1 MMSDRLKIIFA
12 GTPYFAAPTLQ
23 ILNDSGFD
31 IQYVLTQPDQKSGRG
46 LRFNASPVKQL
57 AEKLNI
63 PIYQPE
69 TLKNTDVF
77 KKIKSIEA
85 DIMVVAAYGLIIPK
99 DILEL
104 FDGNVFN
111 VHASLLPKWRGA
123 APIHR
128 AIENGDKEIG
138 ITIMGVEE
146 RLDAGPMYR
155 KVAIKNDQKLTTGEL
170 TQILAFKGAEAMRD
184 LINDFEKSE
193 SVTFQIQDESEAT
206 YAKKILKEEAQINL
220 NDSADIFVRKSLA
233 FNPFPGIQSKFRGK
247 LIKFWRTK
255 KTSFIHDNNIEPG
268 VLLKKNNNLY
278 LRLINEFVEI
288 EELQVEGKKK
298 MFAKEFIS
306 GYKLEQP
313 ENLDE

>member
-1 MMSDRLKIIFA
+1 MMSNRLTIIFA
-12 GTPYFAAPTLQ
+12 GTPFFALPTLQ

-31 IQYVLTQPDQKSGRG
+31 IKCVLTQPDQKSGRG

-69 TLKNTDVF
+69 TLKNTDVIG
-77 KKIKSIEA
+77 KIKSIEA
-85 DIMVVAAYGLIIPK
+85 DIMVVAAYGLIIPN

-104 FDGNVFN
+104 FNGNVFN

-128 AIENGDKEIG
+128 AIENGDQEIG

-146 RLDAGPMYR
+146 RLDSGPMYR
-155 KVAIKNDQKLTTGEL
+155 KVAIQNDQKLTTGEL
-170 TQILAFKGAEAMRD
+170 TEILAYKGAEAMRD
-184 LINDFEKSE
+184 LIYDFEKSE
-193 SVTFQIQDESEAT
+193 SLTFQIQDESEVT
-206 YAKKILKEEAQINL
+206 YANKILKVEAQINL

-247 LIKFWRTK
+247 LIKFWRAK
-255 KTSFIHDNNIEPG
+255 KTSFAIDDNIKPG
-268 VLLKKNNNLY
+268 ALFKNNYNLY
-278 LRLINEFVEI
+278 LKLHNELVEI

-298 MFAKEFIS
+298 MISKEFIS
-306 GYKLEQP
+306 GYMLEQP
-313 ENLDE
+313 ENLDQ

>member
-12 GTPYFAAPTLQ
+12 GTPYFAVPTLQ

-46 LRFNASPVKQL
+46 LRFNDSPVKQL

-146 RLDAGPMYR
+146 RLDAGPMFR

-170 TQILAFKGAEAMRD
+170 TEILAFKGAEAMRD

-193 SVTFQIQDESEAT
+193 SVTSQIQDESEAT

-268 VLLKKNNNLY
+268 VLLKKKHNLY

>member
-1 MMSDRLKIIFA
+1 MSDRLKIIFA
-12 GTPYFAAPTLQ
+12 GTPYFAVPTLQ
-23 ILNDSGFD
+23 IINDSGFD
-31 IQYVLTQPDQKSGRG
+31 IQCVLTQPDQKSGRG
-46 LRFNASPVKQL
+46 LKINPSPVKQL

-77 KKIKSIEA
+77 EKIKSIEA

-104 FDGNVFN
+104 FNGNIFN

-138 ITIMGVEE
+138 ITIMGIEE
-146 RLDAGPMYR
+146 GLDSGPMYR
-155 KVAIKNDQKLTTGEL
+155 KVAIKNNQKLTTGEF
-170 TQILAFKGAEAMRD
+170 TKILAHKGAEAMRD
-184 LINDFEKSE
+184 LINDFEKLE
-193 SVTFQIQDESEAT
+193 SLTSQIQDESEVT
-206 YAKKILKEEAQINL
+206 YANKILKEEAQINL
-220 NDSADIFVRKSLA
+220 NDSADVFVRKSLA

-247 LIKFWRTK
+247 LIKFWRAK
-255 KTSFIHDNNIEPG
+255 KTSFNIDNNIKPG
-268 VLLKKNNNLY
+268 IFLKKNHNLY
-278 LRLINEFVEI
+278 LRLLNEFVEI

>member
-1 MMSDRLKIIFA
+1 MMSKRLTIIFA
-12 GTPYFAAPTLQ
+12 GTPYFAVPTLQ
-23 ILNDSGFD
+23 ILNDSGFE
-31 IQYVLTQPDQKSGRG
+31 IRGVLTQPDQKSGRG
-46 LRFNASPVKQL
+46 LKFNASPIKQL

-69 TLKNTDVF
+69 TLKNSAAIE
-77 KKIKSIEA
+77 KIKSIEA

-104 FDGNVFN
+104 FNGKVFN
-111 VHASLLPKWRGA
+111 VHASLLPRWRGA

-146 RLDAGPMYR
+146 RLDSGPMYR

-170 TQILAFKGAEAMRD
+170 TEILAYKGAETMRD
-184 LINDFEKSE
+184 LINDYEKSK
-193 SVTFQIQDESEAT
+193 SLISQTQDESEVT
-206 YAKKILKEEAQINL
+206 YANKILKEEAQINL

-247 LIKFWRTK
+247 LLKFWRAK
-255 KTSFIHDNNIEPG
+255 KTSFTNDNNIEPG
-268 VLLKKNNNLY
+268 VLFKNNHNLY
-278 LRLINEFVEI
+278 LRLHNELVEI

>member
-12 GTPYFAAPTLQ
+12 GTPYFAVPTLQ

-146 RLDAGPMYR
+146 RLDAGPMFR

-170 TQILAFKGAEAMRD
+170 TEILAFKGAEAMRD

-220 NDSADIFVRKSLA
+220 IDSADIFVRKSLA

-247 LIKFWRTK
+247 LIKFWRAK

-268 VLLKKNNNLY
+268 VLLKKNHNLY
-278 LRLINEFVEI
+278 LRLHNGLVEI

>member
-1 MMSDRLKIIFA
+1 MSDRLKIIFA
-12 GTPYFAAPTLQ
+12 GTPYFAVPTLQ

-31 IQYVLTQPDQKSGRG
+31 IKCVLTQPDQKSGRG
-46 LRFNASPVKQL
+46 LKFNPSPVKQL
-57 AEKLNI
+57 AENLNI

-69 TLKNTDVF
+69 TLKNIDVF
-77 KKIKSIEA
+77 EKIKLIEA

-104 FDGNVFN
+104 FNGNVFN

-146 RLDAGPMYR
+146 RLDSGPMYR
-155 KVAIKNDQKLTTGEL
+155 KVAIKNDQKLTAGEF
-170 TQILAFKGAEAMRD
+170 TEILAYKGAEAMRD

-193 SVTFQIQDESEAT
+193 LLTSQIQDESEVT
-206 YAKKILKEEAQINL
+206 YANKILKEEAQINL

-247 LIKFWRTK
+247 LIKFWTVK
-255 KTSFIHDNNIEPG
+255 KTSFTIDNIEPG
-268 VLLKKNNNLY
+268 VLLKKNHNLY
-278 LRLINEFVEI
+278 LKLINEFVEI

-298 MFAKEFIS
+298 MFSKEFIS

-313 ENLDE
+313 EKLDE

>member
-12 GTPYFAAPTLQ
+12 GTPYFAVPTLQ
-23 ILNDSGFD
+23 IINDSGFD
-31 IQYVLTQPDQKSGRG
+31 IKCVLTQPDQKSGRG
-46 LRFNASPVKQL
+46 LKINPSPVKQL

-77 KKIKSIEA
+77 EKIKSIEA

-104 FDGNVFN
+104 FNGNIFN

-138 ITIMGVEE
+138 ITIMGIEE
-146 RLDAGPMYR
+146 GLDSGPMYR
-155 KVAIKNDQKLTTGEL
+155 KVAIKNNQKLTTGEF
-170 TQILAFKGAEAMRD
+170 TKILAHKGAEAMRD
-184 LINDFEKSE
+184 LINDFEKLE
-193 SVTFQIQDESEAT
+193 SLTSQIQDETEVT
-206 YAKKILKEEAQINL
+206 YANKILKEEAQINL
-220 NDSADIFVRKSLA
+220 NDSADIFIRKSFA

-247 LIKFWRTK
+247 LIKFWRAK
-255 KTSFIHDNNIEPG
+255 KTSFNIDNNIKPG
-268 VLLKKNNNLY
+268 IFLKKNHNLY
-278 LRLINEFVEI
+278 LRLLNEFVEI

>member
-1 MMSDRLKIIFA
+1 MMSERLKIIFA

-31 IQYVLTQPDQKSGRG
+31 IKCVLTQPDQKSGRG
-46 LRFNASPVKQL
+46 LRFNACPVKQL

-77 KKIKSIEA
+77 EKIKSIEA

-146 RLDAGPMYR
+146 RLDSGPMYR
-155 KVAIKNDQKLTTGEL
+155 KVAIQNDQKLTTGEL
-170 TQILAFKGAEAMRD
+170 TEILAFKGAEAMRD

-193 SVTFQIQDESEAT
+193 SVTSQIQDESEAT

-268 VLLKKNNNLY
+268 VLLKKNHNLY

-288 EELQVEGKKK
+288 EELQIEGKKK

>member
-146 RLDAGPMYR
+146 RLDSGPMYR
-155 KVAIKNDQKLTTGEL
+155 KVAIQNDQKLTTGEL
-170 TQILAFKGAEAMRD
+170 TEILAFKGAEAMRD

-193 SVTFQIQDESEAT
+193 SVTSQIQDESEAT

-255 KTSFIHDNNIEPG
+255 KTSFIHNNNTEPG
-268 VLLKKNNNLY
+268 VLLKKNHNLY
-278 LRLINEFVEI
+278 LRLLHEFVEI

-313 ENLDE
+313 ENLDG

>member
-46 LRFNASPVKQL
+46 LRLNASPVKQL

-138 ITIMGVEE
+138 ITIMGVEK
-146 RLDAGPMYR
+146 RLDSGPMYR

-170 TQILAFKGAEAMRD
+170 TEILAFKGAEAMRD

-193 SVTFQIQDESEAT
+193 SVTSQIQDESEAT

-255 KTSFIHDNNIEPG
+255 KTSFIHNNNIEPG
-268 VLLKKNNNLY
+268 VLLKKNHNLY
-278 LRLINEFVEI
+278 LSLINEFVEI

>member
-12 GTPYFAAPTLQ
+12 GTPYFAVPSLQ

-31 IQYVLTQPDQKSGRG
+31 IKCVLTQPDQKSGRG
-46 LRFNASPVKQL
+46 LKFNPSPVKQL

-69 TLKNTDVF
+69 TLKNTDVVE
-77 KKIKSIEA
+77 KIKLIEA
-85 DIMVVAAYGLIIPK
+85 DIMVVVAYGLIIPK

-104 FDGNVFN
+104 FNGNVFN

-138 ITIMGVEE
+138 ITIMGVQE
-146 RLDAGPMYR
+146 RLDSGHMYR
-155 KVAIKNDQKLTTGEL
+155 KVAIKNDRKLTTGEF
-170 TQILAFKGAEAMRD
+170 TEILAYKGAEAIRD

-193 SVTFQIQDESEAT
+193 SLTFQIQDESEVT
-206 YAKKILKEEAQINL
+206 YANKILKEEAQINL

-247 LIKFWRTK
+247 LIKFWRVK
-255 KTSFIHDNNIEPG
+255 KTSFTIDNNIEPG
-268 VLLKKNNNLY
+268 VLFKNNHNLY
-278 LRLINEFVEI
+278 LKLHNELVEI

-298 MFAKEFIS
+298 MFSKEFIS

-313 ENLDE
+313 EKLDE

>member
-1 MMSDRLKIIFA
+1 MSDRLKIIFA
-12 GTPYFAAPTLQ
+12 GTPYFAVPTLQ
-23 ILNDSGFD
+23 ILNDSGFE
-31 IQYVLTQPDQKSGRG
+31 IRGVLTQPDQKSGRG
-46 LRFNASPVKQL
+46 LKFNASPIKQL

-69 TLKNTDVF
+69 TLKNTAAIE
-77 KKIKSIEA
+77 KIKSIEA

-104 FDGNVFN
+104 FNGKVFN
-111 VHASLLPKWRGA
+111 VHASLLPRWRGA

-146 RLDAGPMYR
+146 RLDSGPMYR

-170 TQILAFKGAEAMRD
+170 TEILAYKGAESMRD
-184 LINDFEKSE
+184 LINDYEKSE
-193 SVTFQIQDESEAT
+193 SVTSQIQDESKAT

-247 LIKFWRTK
+247 LLKFWRAK
-255 KTSFIHDNNIEPG
+255 KTSFTNDNNIEPG
-268 VLLKKNNNLY
+268 VLFKNNHNLY
-278 LRLINEFVEI
+278 LRLHNELVEI

-298 MFAKEFIS
+298 MLSKEFIS
-306 GYKLEQP
+306 GYKLDQP
-313 ENLDE
+313 EKLDE

>member
-46 LRFNASPVKQL
+46 LRLNASPVKQL

-77 KKIKSIEA
+77 EKIKSIEA

-155 KVAIKNDQKLTTGEL
+155 KVAIKNDQKLTTGEF
-170 TQILAFKGAEAMRD
+170 TEILAYRGAEAMRD

-193 SVTFQIQDESEAT
+193 PLNYQIQDESEVT
-206 YAKKILKEEAQINL
+206 YANKILKEEAQINL

-247 LIKFWRTK
+247 LIKFWRVK
-255 KTSFIHDNNIEPG
+255 KTSFTIDNNIEPG
-268 VLLKKNNNLY
+268 VLFKNNHNLY
-278 LRLINEFVEI
+278 LRLHNELVEI

-298 MFAKEFIS
+298 MFSKEFIS

>member
-46 LRFNASPVKQL
+46 LRLNASPVKQL

-146 RLDAGPMYR
+146 RLDAGPMFR

-170 TQILAFKGAEAMRD
+170 TEILAFKGAEAMRD

-193 SVTFQIQDESEAT
+193 SVTSQIQDESEAT

-255 KTSFIHDNNIEPG
+255 KTSFIHNNNIEPG
-268 VLLKKNNNLY
+268 VLLKKNHNLY
-278 LRLINEFVEI
+278 LSLINEFVEI

>member
-12 GTPYFAAPTLQ
+12 GTPYFAVPTLQ

-31 IQYVLTQPDQKSGRG
+31 IKCVLTQPDQKSGRG

-77 KKIKSIEA
+77 EKIKSIEA

-146 RLDAGPMYR
+146 RLDSGPMYR

-170 TQILAFKGAEAMRD
+170 TEILAFKGAEAMRD

-193 SVTFQIQDESEAT
+193 SLTYQIQDESKVT

-268 VLLKKNNNLY
+268 VLLKKNHNLY

>member
-1 MMSDRLKIIFA
+1 MISDRIKIIFA
-12 GTPYFAAPTLQ
+12 GTPYFAVPTLQ
-23 ILNDSGFD
+23 ILNDSGFE
-31 IQYVLTQPDQKSGRG
+31 IKGVLTQPDQKSGRG
-46 LRFNASPVKQL
+46 LKFNASPIKQL

-69 TLKNTDVF
+69 TLKNTDVIE
-77 KKIKSIEA
+77 KIKSIEA

-104 FDGNVFN
+104 FYGKVFN

-146 RLDAGPMYR
+146 RLDSGPMYR
-155 KVAIKNDQKLTTGEL
+155 KVAIKNDQKQTTGEL
-170 TQILAFKGAEAMRD
+170 TEILAYKGAEAMRD

-193 SVTFQIQDESEAT
+193 SLTSQIQDESEVT
-206 YAKKILKEEAQINL
+206 YANKILKEEAQINL

-247 LIKFWRTK
+247 LIKFWRVK
-255 KTSFIHDNNIEPG
+255 KTSFTIDNNIEPG
-268 VLLKKNNNLY
+268 VLFKNNHNLY
-278 LRLINEFVEI
+278 LSLHNELVEI

-298 MFAKEFIS
+298 MFSKEFIS
-306 GYKLEQP
+306 GYKLERP
-313 ENLDE
+313 EKLDE

>member
-170 TQILAFKGAEAMRD
+170 TEILAFKGAEAMRD

-247 LIKFWRTK
+247 LIKFWRAK
-255 KTSFIHDNNIEPG
+255 KTSFIHNNIEPG
-268 VLLKKNNNLY
+268 ILLKKNHNLY

-298 MFAKEFIS
+298 MFSEEFIS

-313 ENLDE
+313 EKLDE

>member
-1 MMSDRLKIIFA
+1 MSDRLKIIFA
-12 GTPYFAAPTLQ
+12 GTPYFAVPTLQ
-23 ILNDSGFD
+23 ILNHSGFD
-31 IQYVLTQPDQKSGRG
+31 IKCVLTQPDQKSGRG
-46 LRFNASPVKQL
+46 LKFNASPVKQL
-57 AEKLNI
+57 AEKLSI

-77 KKIKSIEA
+77 EKIKSIEA

-104 FDGNVFN
+104 FNGNVFN

-146 RLDAGPMYR
+146 RLDSGPMYR

-170 TQILAFKGAEAMRD
+170 TEILAFKGAEAMRD

-193 SVTFQIQDESEAT
+193 SLTSQIQDESEVT
-206 YAKKILKEEAQINL
+206 YAK
-220 NDSADIFVRKSLA
+220 RKL
-233 FNPFPGIQSKFRGK
+233 K
-247 LIKFWRTK
+247 LI
-255 KTSFIHDNNIEPG
+255 
-268 VLLKKNNNLY
+268 
-278 LRLINEFVEI
+278 
-288 EELQVEGKKK
+288 
-298 MFAKEFIS
+298 
-306 GYKLEQP
+306 
-313 ENLDE
+313 

>member
-1 MMSDRLKIIFA
+1 MSDRLKIIFA

-46 LRFNASPVKQL
+46 LRLNASPVKQL

-77 KKIKSIEA
+77 EKIKSIEA

-146 RLDAGPMYR
+146 RLDAGPMFR

-170 TQILAFKGAEAMRD
+170 TEILAFKGAEAMRD

-193 SVTFQIQDESEAT
+193 SVTSQIQDESEAT

-247 LIKFWRTK
+247 LIKFWRVK
-255 KTSFIHDNNIEPG
+255 KTSFTIDNNIEPG
-268 VLLKKNNNLY
+268 VLFKNNHNLY
-278 LRLINEFVEI
+278 LKLHNELVEI

-298 MFAKEFIS
+298 MFSKEFIS

>member
-1 MMSDRLKIIFA
+1 MMSKRLTIIFA
-12 GTPYFAAPTLQ
+12 GTPYFAVPTLQ

-31 IQYVLTQPDQKSGRG
+31 IKGVLTQPDQKSGRG
-46 LRFNASPVKQL
+46 LKFNASPIKQL

-63 PIYQPE
+63 PIYQPK
-69 TLKNTDVF
+69 TLKNTDF
-77 KKIKSIEA
+77 IEKIKSIEA

-104 FDGNVFN
+104 FNSKVFN

-146 RLDAGPMYR
+146 RLDSGPMYR

-170 TQILAFKGAEAMRD
+170 TEILAFKGAEAMRD

-193 SVTFQIQDESEAT
+193 SLAYQIQDESKVT

-233 FNPFPGIQSKFRGK
+233 FNPFPGVQSKFRGK
-247 LIKFWRTK
+247 LIKFWRAK
-255 KTSFIHDNNIEPG
+255 KTSFTIDNNIEPG
-268 VLLKKNNNLY
+268 VLFKNNHNLY
-278 LRLINEFVEI
+278 LRLHNEIVEI
-288 EELQVEGKKK
+288 KELQVEGKKK
-298 MFAKEFIS
+298 MFSKEFIS

>member
-1 MMSDRLKIIFA
+1 MSDRLKIIFA
-12 GTPYFAAPTLQ
+12 GTPYFAVPTLQ

-31 IQYVLTQPDQKSGRG
+31 IKCVLTQPDQKSGRG

-77 KKIKSIEA
+77 EKIKSIEA

-146 RLDAGPMYR
+146 RLDSGPMYR

-170 TQILAFKGAEAMRD
+170 TEILAFKGAEAMRD

-193 SVTFQIQDESEAT
+193 SVTSQIQDESEAT

-233 FNPFPGIQSKFRGK
+233 FNPFPGVQSKFRGK
-247 LIKFWRTK
+247 LIKFWRAK
-255 KTSFIHDNNIEPG
+255 KTSFTIDNNIEPG
-268 VLLKKNNNLY
+268 VLFKNNHNLY
-278 LRLINEFVEI
+278 LRLHNEIVEI

-298 MFAKEFIS
+298 MFSKEFIS

>member
-12 GTPYFAAPTLQ
+12 GTPYFAVPTLQ

-57 AEKLNI
+57 AKKLNI

-77 KKIKSIEA
+77 EKIKSIEA

-146 RLDAGPMYR
+146 RLDSGPMYR
-155 KVAIKNDQKLTTGEL
+155 KVAIQNDQKLTTGEL
-170 TQILAFKGAEAMRD
+170 TEILAFKGAEAMRD

-193 SVTFQIQDESEAT
+193 SVTSQIQDESEAT

-255 KTSFIHDNNIEPG
+255 KTSFIHNNNIEPG
-268 VLLKKNNNLY
+268 VLLKKNHNLY
-278 LRLINEFVEI
+278 LSLINEFVEI

>member
-1 MMSDRLKIIFA
+1 MSDRLKIIFA

-31 IQYVLTQPDQKSGRG
+31 IKYVLTQPDQKSGRG

-77 KKIKSIEA
+77 EKIKSIEA

-146 RLDAGPMYR
+146 RLDSGPMYR

-170 TQILAFKGAEAMRD
+170 TEILAFKGAEAMRD
-184 LINDFEKSE
+184 LINDLEKSE
-193 SVTFQIQDESEAT
+193 SVTSQIQDESEAT
-206 YAKKILKEEAQINL
+206 YAKKILKEEAKINL
-220 NDSADIFVRKSLA
+220 NDSADIFVRKTLA

-247 LIKFWRTK
+247 LIKFWRAK
-255 KTSFIHDNNIEPG
+255 KTSFTYDNNIEPG
-268 VLLKKNNNLY
+268 VLFKNNHNLY
-278 LRLINEFVEI
+278 LRLHNELVEI

-298 MFAKEFIS
+298 MFSKEFIS
-306 GYKLEQP
+306 GYKLQQP
-313 ENLDE
+313 ESLDE

>member
-1 MMSDRLKIIFA
+1 MRNRLTIIFA
-12 GTPYFAAPTLQ
+12 GTPFFAVPTLQ

-31 IQYVLTQPDQKSGRG
+31 IKCVLTQPDQKSGRG

-69 TLKNTDVF
+69 TLKNTDVIEM
-77 KKIKSIEA
+77 IKSIEA

-104 FDGNVFN
+104 FDGKVFN

-128 AIENGDKEIG
+128 AVENGDKEIG

-146 RLDAGPMYR
+146 RLDSGPMYR
-155 KVAIKNDQKLTTGEL
+155 KVTIQNDLKLTTGEL
-170 TQILAFKGAEAMRD
+170 TEILAYKGAEAMRD

-193 SVTFQIQDESEAT
+193 SLNYQIQDESKVT

-268 VLLKKNNNLY
+268 VLLKKNHNLY

>member
-12 GTPYFAAPTLQ
+12 GTPYFAVPTLQ

-31 IQYVLTQPDQKSGRG
+31 IQCVLTQPDQKSGRG
-46 LRFNASPVKQL
+46 LKFNPSPVKQL
-57 AEKLNI
+57 AEKLSI

-77 KKIKSIEA
+77 EKIKSIEA

-146 RLDAGPMYR
+146 RLDAGPMFR
-155 KVAIKNDQKLTTGEL
+155 KIAIKNDQKLTTGEL
-170 TQILAFKGAEAMRD
+170 TEILAFKGAEAMRD

-193 SVTFQIQDESEAT
+193 SVTSQIQDESEAT

-268 VLLKKNNNLY
+268 VLLKKNYNLY

-288 EELQVEGKKK
+288 EELQVEGRKK

>member
-1 MMSDRLKIIFA
+1 MSDRLKIIFA

-31 IQYVLTQPDQKSGRG
+31 IQCVLTQPDQKSGRG
-46 LRFNASPVKQL
+46 LRFNVSPVKQL

-77 KKIKSIEA
+77 EKIKSIEA

-146 RLDAGPMYR
+146 RLDSGPMYR

-170 TQILAFKGAEAMRD
+170 TEILAFKGAEAMRD

-193 SVTFQIQDESEAT
+193 SVTSQIQDESEAT

-233 FNPFPGIQSKFRGK
+233 FNPYPGIQSKFRGK

-268 VLLKKNNNLY
+268 VLLKKNHNLY

>member
-170 TQILAFKGAEAMRD
+170 TEILAFKGAEAMRD

-193 SVTFQIQDESEAT
+193 SVTSQIQDESEAT

-255 KTSFIHDNNIEPG
+255 KTSFIHDNIIEPG
-268 VLLKKNNNLY
+268 VLLKKNHNLY

>member
-1 MMSDRLKIIFA
+1 MRNRLTIIFA
-12 GTPYFAAPTLQ
+12 GTPFFAVPTLQ

-31 IQYVLTQPDQKSGRG
+31 IKCVLTQPDQKSGRG

-69 TLKNTDVF
+69 TLKNTDVIEM
-77 KKIKSIEA
+77 IKSIEA

-104 FDGNVFN
+104 FDGKVFN

-128 AIENGDKEIG
+128 AVENGDKEIG

-146 RLDAGPMYR
+146 RLDSGPMYR
-155 KVAIKNDQKLTTGEL
+155 KVTIQNDLKLTTGEL
-170 TQILAFKGAEAMRD
+170 TEILAYKGAEAMRD
-184 LINDFEKSE
+184 LINDYEKSE
-193 SVTFQIQDESEAT
+193 SLTSQIQDESEVT
-206 YAKKILKEEAQINL
+206 YANKVLKEEAQINL

-247 LIKFWRTK
+247 LIKFWRAK
-255 KTSFIHDNNIEPG
+255 KTSFTIDNNIEPG
-268 VLLKKNNNLY
+268 VLFKNNHNLY
-278 LRLINEFVEI
+278 LRLHNELVEI
-288 EELQVEGKKK
+288 DELQIEGKKK
-298 MFAKEFIS
+298 MFSKEFIS

-313 ENLDE
+313 EKLDE

>member
-1 MMSDRLKIIFA
+1 MMSNRLKIIFA
-12 GTPYFAAPTLQ
+12 GTPYFAVPTLQ

-123 APIHR
+123 APVHR
-128 AIENGDKEIG
+128 AVENGDKEIG

-146 RLDAGPMYR
+146 RLDSGPMYR
-155 KVAIKNDQKLTTGEL
+155 KVAIQNNQKLTTGEL
-170 TQILAFKGAEAMRD
+170 TEILAFKGAEAMRD

-193 SVTFQIQDESEAT
+193 SVNSQIQDESEAT

-268 VLLKKNNNLY
+268 VLLKKNHNLY
-278 LRLINEFVEI
+278 LSLINEFVEI

>member
-1 MMSDRLKIIFA
+1 MMSNRLKIIFA
-12 GTPYFAAPTLQ
+12 GTPYFAVPTLQ

-57 AEKLNI
+57 AKKLNI

-77 KKIKSIEA
+77 EKIKSIEA

-170 TQILAFKGAEAMRD
+170 TEILAFKGAEAMRD

-193 SVTFQIQDESEAT
+193 SVTSQIQDESEAT

-247 LIKFWRTK
+247 LIKFWRAK

-268 VLLKKNNNLY
+268 VLLKKNHNLY

>member
-12 GTPYFAAPTLQ
+12 GTPYFAVPTLQ

-77 KKIKSIEA
+77 EKIKSIEA

-146 RLDAGPMYR
+146 RLDAGPMFR

-170 TQILAFKGAEAMRD
+170 TEILAFKGAEAMRD

-193 SVTFQIQDESEAT
+193 SVTSQIQDESEAT

-268 VLLKKNNNLY
+268 VLLKKNHNLY
-278 LRLINEFVEI
+278 LRLHNGLVEI

>member
-12 GTPYFAAPTLQ
+12 GTPYFAVPTLQ
-23 ILNDSGFD
+23 IINDSGFD
-31 IQYVLTQPDQKSGRG
+31 IKCVLTQPDQKSGRG
-46 LRFNASPVKQL
+46 LKINPSPVKQL

-77 KKIKSIEA
+77 EKIKSIEA

-99 DILEL
+99 DILQL
-104 FDGNVFN
+104 LNGKVFN

-128 AIENGDKEIG
+128 AIENGDNEIG

-146 RLDAGPMYR
+146 RLDSGPMYK
-155 KVAIKNDQKLTTGEL
+155 KVAIKNNQKLTTGEF
-170 TQILAFKGAEAMRD
+170 TKILAHKGAEAMRD
-184 LINDFEKSE
+184 LINDFEKLE
-193 SVTFQIQDESEAT
+193 SLTSQIQDESEVT
-206 YAKKILKEEAQINL
+206 YANKILKEEAQINL

-247 LIKFWRTK
+247 LIKFWRVK
-255 KTSFIHDNNIEPG
+255 KTSFTIDNNIEPG
-268 VLLKKNNNLY
+268 VLFKNNHNLY
-278 LRLINEFVEI
+278 LRLHNELVEI
-288 EELQVEGKKK
+288 DELQIEGKKK
-298 MFAKEFIS
+298 MFSKEFIS

-313 ENLDE
+313 EKLDE

>member
-1 MMSDRLKIIFA
+1 MSDRLKIIFA

-46 LRFNASPVKQL
+46 LRLNASPVKQL

-146 RLDAGPMYR
+146 RLDAGPMFR

-170 TQILAFKGAEAMRD
+170 TEILAFKGAEAMRD

-193 SVTFQIQDESEAT
+193 SVTSQIQDESEAT

-255 KTSFIHDNNIEPG
+255 KTSFIHNNNIEPG
-268 VLLKKNNNLY
+268 VLLKKNHNLY
-278 LRLINEFVEI
+278 LSLINEFVEI

>member
-46 LRFNASPVKQL
+46 LRLNASPVKQL

-170 TQILAFKGAEAMRD
+170 TEILAFKGAEAMRD

-193 SVTFQIQDESEAT
+193 SVTSQIQDESEAT

-268 VLLKKNNNLY
+268 VLLKKNHNLY

>member
-1 MMSDRLKIIFA
+1 MMRNRLTIIFA
-12 GTPYFAAPTLQ
+12 GTPFFAVPTLQ

-31 IQYVLTQPDQKSGRG
+31 IKCVLTQPDQKSGRG

-69 TLKNTDVF
+69 TLKNTDVIEM
-77 KKIKSIEA
+77 IKSIEA

-104 FDGNVFN
+104 FDGKVFN

-128 AIENGDKEIG
+128 AVENGDKEIG

-146 RLDAGPMYR
+146 RLDSGPMYR
-155 KVAIKNDQKLTTGEL
+155 KVTIQNDLKLTTGEL
-170 TQILAFKGAEAMRD
+170 TEILAYKGAEAMRD
-184 LINDFEKSE
+184 LINDYEKSE
-193 SVTFQIQDESEAT
+193 SLTSQIQDESEVT
-206 YAKKILKEEAQINL
+206 YANKVLKEEAQINL

-247 LIKFWRTK
+247 LIKFWRAK
-255 KTSFIHDNNIEPG
+255 KTSFTIDNNIEPG
-268 VLLKKNNNLY
+268 VLFKNNHNLY
-278 LRLINEFVEI
+278 LRLHNELVEI
-288 EELQVEGKKK
+288 DELQIEGKKK
-298 MFAKEFIS
+298 MFSKEFIS

-313 ENLDE
+313 EKLDE

>member
-1 MMSDRLKIIFA
+1 MSDRLKIIFA
-12 GTPYFAAPTLQ
+12 GTPYFAVPTLQ

-31 IQYVLTQPDQKSGRG
+31 IKCVLTQPDKKSGRG
-46 LRFNASPVKQL
+46 LSFNASPVKQL

-69 TLKNTDVF
+69 TLQNTDVIE
-77 KKIKSIEA
+77 KIKSIEA

-104 FDGNVFN
+104 FNSKVFN

-146 RLDAGPMYR
+146 RLDSGPMYR
-155 KVAIKNDQKLTTGEL
+155 KVAIQNDQKLTTGEL
-170 TQILAFKGAEAMRD
+170 TEILAYKGAEAMRD
-184 LINDFEKSE
+184 LIHDFEKSE
-193 SVTFQIQDESEAT
+193 SLTFEIQDESEVT

-247 LIKFWRTK
+247 LIKFWRAK
-255 KTSFIHDNNIEPG
+255 KTSFIFNNYIEPG
-268 VLLKKNNNLY
+268 MLFKNHHNLY
-278 LRLINEFVEI
+278 LRLHNELVEI

-298 MFAKEFIS
+298 MLSKEFIS
-306 GYKLEQP
+306 GYMLEQP

>member
-46 LRFNASPVKQL
+46 LRLNASPVKQL

-146 RLDAGPMYR
+146 RLDAGPMFR

-170 TQILAFKGAEAMRD
+170 TEILAFKGAEAMRD

-193 SVTFQIQDESEAT
+193 SVTSQIQDESEAT

-268 VLLKKNNNLY
+268 VLLKKNHNLY

-288 EELQVEGKKK
+288 EELQIEGKKK

>member
-1 MMSDRLKIIFA
+1 MSDRLKIIFA
-12 GTPYFAAPTLQ
+12 GTPYFATPTLQ

-31 IQYVLTQPDQKSGRG
+31 IQCVLTQPDQKSGRG
-46 LRFNASPVKQL
+46 LKFNASPIKQL

-77 KKIKSIEA
+77 EKIKSIEA

-146 RLDAGPMYR
+146 KLDAGPMYR

-170 TQILAFKGAEAMRD
+170 TEILAFKGAEAMRD

-193 SVTFQIQDESEAT
+193 SLTYEIQDESEVT
-206 YAKKILKEEAQINL
+206 YANKILKEEAQINL
-220 NDSADIFVRKSLA
+220 NDSADIFVRKCLA

-247 LIKFWRTK
+247 LIKFWRAK
-255 KTSFIHDNNIEPG
+255 KTSLNIDNIETG
-268 VLLKKNNNLY
+268 VLFKNNHNLY
-278 LRLINEFVEI
+278 LRLYDELVEI

-306 GYKLEQP
+306 GYKLEHP
-313 ENLDE
+313 ENIDE